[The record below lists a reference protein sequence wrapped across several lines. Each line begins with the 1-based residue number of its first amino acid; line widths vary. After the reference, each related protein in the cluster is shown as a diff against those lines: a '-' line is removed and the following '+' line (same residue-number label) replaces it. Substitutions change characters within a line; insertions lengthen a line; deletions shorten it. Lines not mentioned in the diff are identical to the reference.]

1 MDADANT
8 IRRMPTLKDDK
19 GLMPILI
26 SLAPADAQDQVE
38 EEDLYIITR
47 RVTHHLLGFHSCFDV
62 LKLGISG
69 ESEQWL
75 CLPPP
80 PFVDNTW
87 YDDKYALTII
97 RS

>member
-1 MDADANT
+1 MDADANA

-26 SLAPADAQDQVE
+26 SLAPPDAQDQVE
-38 EEDLYIITR
+38 EDLYIMTR
-47 RVTHHLLGFHSCFDV
+47 RVTHHLSGFHSFFDV
-62 LKLGISG
+62 LKLGILG

-80 PFVDNTW
+80 PLVDNTW
-87 YDDKYALTII
+87 YDDKYAPAII